1 MSKPPQR
8 PRPPGARSVP
18 KRAMPRPRTLNI
30 APAQAVS
37 RDPQAAGDAPAETLE
52 LRLSAMAY
60 GGEAVGRA
68 ARGVVFAWGG
78 IAGEQVAV
86 QVDRVKRDLTWAT
99 VTEVIA
105 PSPLRTTPPC
115 PYFGPCGGCQWQQ
128 ITYPGQLDFKTGIL
142 RDQLQRTAGLA
153 EAEVADLVQSAVGS
167 GPWEYRNVAHFQVDP
182 VSRKLGYFSRGSHSV
197 VPVDRCP
204 ICDSGINALLP
215 EVQALFA
222 QYAQAPGDLP
232 PDVSEIDLEAVLR
245 GQMPVS
251 LRERKPIGLPIWQVT
266 IRTGAPPLGAVP
278 ADAPWAGREMTVVVH
293 TQSGDTLPA
302 VRSRRDGELDGP
314 RPTVLVPRKALR
326 RWVDALPGHV
336 SLVELRA
343 DGSLELIGETVIA
356 SSAVSEDAAEVM
368 TPARVS
374 GSRRAAAAA
383 AAQDLPE
390 APPGAVRQRLGG
402 GRYWVAPQAFF
413 QVNNAGAEQLLALIQ
428 AALPQP
434 VDLLVDAYS
443 GVGAFALALLD
454 SGHAARVIAI
464 ESDWPAVESARWTAA
479 LRGVGT
485 DRLQIERG
493 RVEDVLPALDATP
506 DVVLLDPPRTGCAPG
521 LIRRLL
527 AAPVPRLIYVSCD
540 PSTFARD
547 VKALAPGYRLI
558 RAQPVD
564 LFPQTYHI
572 ETVAVLDRLPPA

>member
-8 PRPPGARSVP
+8 PRPPGARSGP
-18 KRAMPRPRTLNI
+18 KRAMPRPRVFHV
-30 APAQAVS
+30 APSPAAVS
-37 RDPQAAGDAPAETLE
+37 PDPRVETVE
-52 LRLSAMAY
+52 LRLTDMAY

-68 ARGVVFAWGG
+68 DRGVVFAWGG
-78 IAGEQVAV
+78 IAGEQVTA

-99 VTEVIA
+99 VTEVSD
-105 PSPLRTTPPC
+105 PSPLRTEPPC

-128 ITYPGQLDFKTGIL
+128 ITYPGQLAFKTGIL

-153 EAEVADLVQSAVGS
+153 AHDVAGLVQDAAGT

-182 VSRKLGYFSRGSHSV
+182 ISRKLGYFSRGSHSV
-197 VPVDRCP
+197 VPVEICP
-204 ICDSGINALLP
+204 ISDAGINALLP

-222 QYAQAPGDLP
+222 QYAQARGDLP
-232 PDVSEIDLEAVLR
+232 PDVSELDLEAVRR

-266 IRTGAPPLGAVP
+266 IRTGAPPAGTVP
-278 ADAPWAGREMTVVVH
+278 AATPWAGREMTVIVH
-293 TQSGDTLPA
+293 TLTGDVVPA
-302 VRSRRDGELDGP
+302 PRSRRDGETDGP

-343 DGSLELIGETVIA
+343 DGSLEEIGATA
-356 SSAVSEDAAEVM
+356 AAAAAVSEDAAEVPA
-368 TPARVS
+368 PARVS
-374 GSRRAAAAA
+374 GSRRAAVTAAA
-383 AAQDLPE
+383 EDLPE
-390 APPGAVRQRLGG
+390 APPGVVRQELGG

-413 QVNNAGAEQLLALIQ
+413 QVNNAGAEQILALVQ

-443 GVGAFALALLD
+443 GVGAFALALLA
-454 SGHAARVIAI
+454 SGHAAHVIAI
-464 ESDWPAVESARWTAA
+464 ESDWPAIESARWTAA
-479 LRGVGT
+479 LRGVGA
-485 DRLQIERG
+485 DRLQLERG
-493 RVEDVLPALDATP
+493 RVEDVLPGLKIAP
-506 DVVLLDPPRTGCAPG
+506 DVVLLDPPRSGCAPG
-521 LIRRLL
+521 LIRYLL
-527 AAPVPRLIYVSCD
+527 AAKVSRLIYVSCD

-547 VKALAPGYRLI
+547 VKALAPAYRLT

-572 ETVAVLDRLPPA
+572 ETVAVLDRLTPPEPAA